1 MQTFSLTTHFTFAKK
16 KTKTSGIYQVLKEK
30 ERRTI
35 SNEGLKYFERL
46 TVEIFTLNNTLFKH
60 ANTHETTQGSIKVI
74 DHPISTPAF
83 IHSGEAKSSS
93 IQKQWSQLTILIYR
107 QFTNPRTRD
116 SEGFKTPFDLS
127 LLELN
132 LKSHLF

>member
-1 MQTFSLTTHFTFAKK
+1 MLKNK
-16 KTKTSGIYQVLKEK
+16 NKTKWYIPSFKEK
-30 ERRTI
+30 ERGTI
-35 SNEGLKYFERL
+35 SNDGLKYFERL
-46 TVEIFTLNNTLFKH
+46 TVETLTLNNTLFKH

-74 DHPISTPAF
+74 DHPIYTPAF

-93 IQKQWSQLTILIYR
+93 IEKQWSQFTILIYR

-127 LLELN
+127 LLEMN